1 MIRCARPAI
10 VGSLGSVILLSACGG
25 AERAEDS
32 SAAGTGT
39 DSRLS
44 VYVVNYPLQYFAER
58 IGGDLVDVQFPAPAD
73 IDPAFWSPDA
83 ETVARYQGAD
93 LILLNGAS
101 YAKWVER
108 MTLPSSKLVNT
119 SASFEDRYMYI
130 EDVVTHTHGPAGEH
144 DHGQI
149 AFTTWLDP
157 TLAVEQ
163 ARAIQEAL
171 ATALPSAAE
180 TFQSGFESLEGDLL
194 AIDAR
199 LSEMTAGRSDQPLL
213 GSHPVYQYL
222 KRRYDLNLVSVN
234 FEPDEVPTEEAWR
247 GLDALLGE
255 HPAPLMLWEGE
266 PLEQTANRLR
276 AMGVESI
283 VFDPSRNAPRE
294 GGYLVVMRRNVD
306 NLRIIF

>member
-1 MIRCARPAI
+1 MIRDVRPTI
-10 VGSLGSVILLSACGG
+10 VGSLAAVILLGACSG
-25 AERAEDS
+25 AERAGESSTAGAAPDS
-32 SAAGTGT
+32 K
-39 DSRLS
+39 LS

-130 EDVVTHTHGPAGEH
+130 EDVVSHTHGPAGEH

-266 PLEQTANRLR
+266 PLEETANRLR

-294 GGYLVVMRRNVD
+294 GDYLVVMRRNVD